1 VHRHLDWTFWCFDE
15 DGDGVVS
22 GGEVPPL
29 EDYVLSLALR
39 NSWAYY
45 LGWLAANAMSFVV
58 ASVAVR
64 AGLGRILALY
74 HRPSTLYQIR

>member
-1 VHRHLDWTFWCFDE
+1 MHRHLDWTFWCFDE

-29 EDYVLSLALR
+29 EDYVLSLALQ
-39 NSWAYY
+39 NGWAYY

-58 ASVAVR
+58 ASVR
-64 AGLGRILALY
+64 AAFGRLSAL
-74 HRPSTLYQIR
+74 SVFL